1 MKKEEL
7 GELIIASED
16 MMYHVAKTLLYRDAD
31 CADAIQETIVK
42 AFSKLHTLKSDVY
55 AKTWLTRILINECY
69 TVMRKE
75 KKVVSLEDYQM
86 EERAAETKDYSELYE
101 AISRLSEDA
110 RLSVTLY
117 YMEGY
122 SVREIAGILGVTES
136 AVKNRLSRARAKLKN
151 ELEQENA
158 TEHAG
163 HDRKRSGKT
172 GKSDTAERLFFPEKS
187 GSGVTGGNV
196 CTWNDDFC
204 GYKIISHEQQSA
216 G

>member
-16 MMYHVAKTLLYRDAD
+16 MMYHVAKTLLYCDAD

-86 EERAAETKDYSELYE
+86 GWLELGGYRIGIRSSGGIYYYYAHMESYAEDLQEGSEVFAGQFLGFVGDSGYG
-101 AISRLSEDA
+101 A
-110 RLSVTLY
+110 
-117 YMEGY
+117 EGTTGQF
-122 SVREIAGILGVTES
+122 VVHLHLGIYVPDE
-136 AVKNRLSRARAKLKN
+136 
-151 ELEQENA
+151 
-158 TEHAG
+158 
-163 HDRKRSGKT
+163 
-172 GKSDTAERLFFPEKS
+172 
-187 GSGVTGGNV
+187 
-196 CTWNDDFC
+196 
-204 GYKIISHEQQSA
+204 
-216 G
+216 

>member
-16 MMYHVAKTLLYRDAD
+16 MMYHVAKTLLYCDAD

-69 TVMRKE
+69 
-75 KKVVSLEDYQM
+75 M

-151 ELEQENA
+151 ELEQENSYGM
-158 TEHAG
+158 E
-163 HDRKRSGKT
+163 S
-172 GKSDTAERLFFPEKS
+172 
-187 GSGVTGGNV
+187 
-196 CTWNDDFC
+196 
-204 GYKIISHEQQSA
+204 
-216 G
+216 

>member
-75 KKVVSLEDYQM
+75 KKGVGESMIIDIYPGKYFCRWKLLFATNIYFHQSM
-86 EERAAETKDYSELYE
+86 FER
-101 AISRLSEDA
+101 
-110 RLSVTLY
+110 
-117 YMEGY
+117 
-122 SVREIAGILGVTES
+122 
-136 AVKNRLSRARAKLKN
+136 
-151 ELEQENA
+151 
-158 TEHAG
+158 
-163 HDRKRSGKT
+163 DRKST
-172 GKSDTAERLFFPEKS
+172 RLNS
-187 GSGVTGGNV
+187 
-196 CTWNDDFC
+196 
-204 GYKIISHEQQSA
+204 SHANESRMPSSA
-216 G
+216 

>member
-1 MKKEEL
+1 MNV
-7 GELIIASED
+7 IP
-16 MMYHVAKTLLYRDAD
+16 
-31 CADAIQETIVK
+31 
-42 AFSKLHTLKSDVY
+42 
-55 AKTWLTRILINECY
+55 
-69 TVMRKE
+69 MRKE

-151 ELEQENA
+151 ELEQENSYGM
-158 TEHAG
+158 E
-163 HDRKRSGKT
+163 S
-172 GKSDTAERLFFPEKS
+172 
-187 GSGVTGGNV
+187 
-196 CTWNDDFC
+196 
-204 GYKIISHEQQSA
+204 
-216 G
+216 

>member
-55 AKTWLTRILINECY
+55 AKTLLTRILINECY

-151 ELEQENA
+151 ELEQENSYGM
-158 TEHAG
+158 E
-163 HDRKRSGKT
+163 S
-172 GKSDTAERLFFPEKS
+172 
-187 GSGVTGGNV
+187 
-196 CTWNDDFC
+196 
-204 GYKIISHEQQSA
+204 
-216 G
+216 